1 MGIVFDNS
9 AQRVQI
15 KDLLNDEENRFI
27 LNRLQAG
34 RYRTPDGYDAPYRLS
49 DDELVKLQDEY
60 IYIQT
65 DGDCWYARFEKPTS
79 EIRELL
85 GLPIQSDNPFDMF

>member
-1 MGIVFDNS
+1 MGIVFNDG

-15 KDLLNDEENRFI
+15 KDLLNDQDNRFI

-34 RYRTPDGYDAPYRLS
+34 RYKTPDGVDAPYRLS
-49 DDELVKLQDEY
+49 EDDLVKLQDEY

-65 DGDCWYARFEKPTS
+65 DGECWYARFEKPTS
-79 EIRELL
+79 AIRELL